1 MSVAE
6 MCVHSCPLRPLGSE
20 YAGGMNL
27 YVRKLSQELGRL
39 GLEID
44 IFTRRHDTAEPEV
57 LPVAERVRLIH
68 IDDGEPK
75 DVPVMR
81 MADRLPQFMANFNRF
96 RQLQHMDYDLVH
108 SHYWLS
114 VWAMEKLRE
123 RWLVP
128 HVATFHTLGEVKNRV
143 QPVETEPQLRLAIER
158 ECIAAVDGI
167 IAFTGEEK
175 DNLIGI
181 YGAREDS
188 ITVIPAG
195 VDLALFHPG
204 DKAKAR
210 RRLGLSPESKLLL
223 FAGRLDPIKGV
234 DILLNSMTC
243 LNDVSNLH
251 LLVAGG
257 DTVSGGEM
265 DRLVAMAGELGI
277 ADKVTF
283 LGTVEHER
291 MPLFYNAADVC
302 VVPSYH
308 ESFGLAALEAL
319 ACGTPVVAARVG
331 GLATIII
338 DGETGYLLNELSP
351 EALARCL
358 RALLEDG
365 ELRKRMGE
373 AAVLSARE
381 YTWSAVA
388 RRVLGVYEALIAR

>member
-1 MSVAE
+1 MRVAE
-6 MCVHSCPLRPLGSE
+6 MCAHSCPMKPLGSE

-27 YVRKLSQELGRL
+27 YVRQLSQELGKL

-57 LPVAERVRLIH
+57 MPVAERVRLIH
-68 IDDGEPK
+68 IDDGEPE

-81 MADRLPQFMANFNRF
+81 MADRLPQFLDSFNRF

-114 VWAMEKLRE
+114 AWAMEKLRE

-128 HVATFHTLGEVKNRV
+128 HVATFHTLGEVKNWL
-143 QPVETEPQLRLAIER
+143 QPVETEPQLRLAVER
-158 ECIAAVDGI
+158 ECIAAADGI

-188 ITVIPAG
+188 VTIIPAG
-195 VDLALFHPG
+195 VDLVLFHPVG
-204 DKAKAR
+204 KAKAR
-210 RRLGLSPESKLLL
+210 RQLGFDLESKLLL

-243 LNDVSNLH
+243 LTEAGDVH
-251 LLVAGG
+251 LLVVGG
-257 DTVSGGEM
+257 DTVGGGEM
-265 DRLVAMAGELGI
+265 ARLVALAGELGI
-277 ADKVTF
+277 TDKVTF
-283 LGTVEHER
+283 LGAIEHER

-358 RALLEDG
+358 RLILEGGALRE
-365 ELRKRMGE
+365 RMGE
-373 AAVLSARE
+373 AAVLSAGD
-381 YTWSAVA
+381 YTWPAVA
-388 RRVLGVYEALIAR
+388 RRV